1 MTLPQSSQTNL
12 NNQQWMQELVR
23 LQGIRMQDWEELK
36 PWFAELAKVLETVAE
51 NSGLATEA
59 DIPAHLWE
67 ESSRLLAAFCHWIS
81 RQGFSLTA
89 LSNLLNAWLMQYE
102 RGLRVSSV
110 ACIFSQAINNST
122 KLPEKQQFTAFLMC
136 TLISSVLMEGA
147 LRYERLQADEIAT
160 YDADTGLP
168 NLEGLVIR
176 LQSTINNSLVQD
188 KMVAVICVDL
198 KADRLGLS
206 SESET
211 MKHFWE
217 EVLKR
222 MSDLLRPADIV
233 SRLNRFELALMLP
246 DLQLESQA
254 LMAASK
260 ITQIFDDNFVVSGH
274 SMSVRPQVGI
284 ALAPDHTTS
293 PSTLVRYAQMASK
306 SPHSDNE
313 QFLIFSPSME
323 RQLKKDSVLESQFLE
338 ALRDNEFQ
346 LFYQPQIDTKT
357 GRCTTAEALL
367 RWQTKTGEWV
377 PPPLTIE
384 IAERTGN
391 GPAMTRLLLNT
402 ACRQANE
409 FARNG
414 VRIGVSVNL
423 TAADIRNP
431 DLPDLVQQALSTW
444 RLQPDMLT
452 LELTEGSMVEQE
464 DRSMNALHKLRSIGA
479 KIAVDDFGTGYSSMT
494 YLKTMPLSELK
505 VDQTFV
511 NKITSVTQDRLIVK
525 SMIDLAHA
533 LNLEVV
539 AEGAEDRDTV
549 LLLRDYG
556 CDKIQGYFYSKPL
569 PAPRFIEWCQ
579 QRELALRR

>member
-1 MTLPQSSQTNL
+1 MNSPRTYHNEL
-12 NNQQWMQELVR
+12 NDQQWMQELVR
-23 LQGIRMQDWEELK
+23 LQQLRMQDWENLK
-36 PWFAELAKVLETVAE
+36 PWFAEIANVLDQLAQQSSA
-51 NSGLATEA
+51 AAEA
-59 DIPAHLWE
+59 DIPPNLWE
-67 ESSRLLAAFCHWIS
+67 ECAHLLSAFGRWVS

-89 LSNLLNAWLMQYE
+89 LTNLLNAWLMQYE
-102 RGLRVSSV
+102 RGLRVSAVS
-110 ACIFSQAINNST
+110 CLISQAISGAPALSADNQAIAIRAT
-122 KLPEKQQFTAFLMC
+122 
-136 TLISSVLMEGA
+136 TLISAILMEGA

-168 NLEGLVIR
+168 NFDGLVMR
-176 LQSTINNSLVQD
+176 LQSTMGAAMVQD
-188 KMVAVICVDL
+188 KMVALLSLDL

-211 MKHFWE
+211 MKLFWE

-222 MSDLLRPADIV
+222 LSNLLRPSDVV
-233 SRLNRFELALMLP
+233 SRLSRFELAIMLP

-254 LMAASK
+254 MMAAAK
-260 ITQIFDDNFVVSGH
+260 ITQIFDDNFVVAGH

-284 ALAPDHTTS
+284 AISPDHTTT
-293 PSTLVRYAQMASK
+293 PATLIRYAQMASK
-306 SPHSDNE
+306 TAHTDNE
-313 QFLIFSPSME
+313 SFLVFSPSME

-346 LFYQPQIDTKT
+346 LFYQPQIDTQT
-357 GRCTTAEALL
+357 GRCLSAEALL

-377 PPPLTIE
+377 PPPIVIE
-384 IAERTGN
+384 MAERTGN

-402 ACRQANE
+402 ACRQATE
-409 FARNG
+409 FARQG
-414 VRIGVSVNL
+414 IRVAVSVNL
-423 TAADIRNP
+423 TAADLRNP
-431 DLPDLVQQALSTW
+431 DLPDLVEQALATW
-444 RLQPDMLT
+444 RLPAELLT

-464 DRSMNALHKLRSIGA
+464 ERSMNALHRLRTIGA

-511 NKITSVTQDRLIVK
+511 NKITSVTQDRLIVR